1 MNIFYA
7 QIAMKLLLA
16 YTTNKRRIKYLKCF
30 GRAPDN

>member
-16 YTTNKRRIKYLKCF
+16 YTNQRRIKYLKCF